1 MKELYIVR
9 HAKSDWSIEGL
20 TDIDRA
26 LNARGYNDAHKVG
39 SYLRSQGLIPQLMI
53 SSPAIRALTTSL
65 IFSDELSFPKNI
77 IKIEPDLYETGWK
90 DYMAIINSLP
100 EAISSVFIFGH
111 NPIVSDLSSHLSGR
125 VLEMP
130 TCAVAHFSLSEGKWN
145 SLSVENIEFIE
156 MLTPKTIL

>member
-1 MKELYIVR
+1 MKDVFIIR
-9 HAKSDWSIEGL
+9 HAKSDWSIDGL
-20 TDIDRA
+20 VDIDRA
-26 LNARGYNDAHKVG
+26 LNARGYNDAHNVG
-39 SYLRSQGLIPQLMI
+39 TCLRKKGHIPQMII
-53 SSPAIRALTTSL
+53 SSPAVRALTTAL
-65 IFSDELSFPKNI
+65 IFSDELSFSKSNI
-77 IKIEPDLYETGWK
+77 RIEPDLYETGWK

-130 TCAVAHFSLSEGKWN
+130 TCAVARFSLSEGKWN